1 MALGGIESLRGAAVA
16 ATSAEPVAGRPA
28 PSGGFREALAR
39 AIRQVENFRLEADQ
53 KVERFL
59 AGEGEDLHTVALAT
73 QRAELAFE
81 LFVQV
86 RNKVVQAYQEIM
98 RMQV

>member
-1 MALGGIESLRGAAVA
+1 MSMLEAVRLAAPAASA
-16 ATSAEPVAGRPA
+16 ATGPGASHRAG
-28 PSGGFREALAR
+28 GGFEQVLAR

-59 AGEGEDLHTVALAT
+59 AGEGEDLHSVALAT
-73 QRAELAFE
+73 QQAELAFE
-81 LFVQV
+81 LFLQV
-86 RNKVVQAYQEIM
+86 RNKVVQAYQEVM